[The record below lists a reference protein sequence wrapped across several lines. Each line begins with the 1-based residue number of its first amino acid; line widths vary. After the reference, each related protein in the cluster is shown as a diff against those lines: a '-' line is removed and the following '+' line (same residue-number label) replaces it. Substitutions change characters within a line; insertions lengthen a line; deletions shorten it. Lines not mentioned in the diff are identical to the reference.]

1 MDFIKNTILSSVKH
15 KNFNINLIEKSV
27 FDLTSNSAF
36 QKVINKKFDFIYC
49 CGLFDYLSDKLCQ
62 RLVNIFYNSLK
73 DNGKLLVT
81 NMHID
86 NNDKYLM
93 ELLLDWHL
101 IYRNEND
108 MINIANNLGQY
119 KTFTDSTG
127 INLCLEIK
135 KI

>member
-1 MDFIKNTILSSVKH
+1 
-15 KNFNINLIEKSV
+15 
-27 FDLTSNSAF
+27 
-36 QKVINKKFDFIYC
+36 
-49 CGLFDYLSDKLCQ
+49 
-62 RLVNIFYNSLK
+62 
-73 DNGKLLVT
+73 
-81 NMHID
+81 
-86 NNDKYLM
+86 M